1 MFLHLYQSITK
12 FNFILPSISSCSEFL
27 SINCTSIY
35 ENCEL
40 SVSKKPN
47 FHGEILSTYPN
58 DLFEKCACKTL
69 DSVDKC
75 Y

>member
-1 MFLHLYQSITK
+1 MFLHLYK

-27 SINCTSIY
+27 SINCTSTY
-35 ENCEL
+35 ENSEL

-47 FHGEILSTYPN
+47 FHGEILSAYPN